1 MANTKLDRWIG
12 VVGNLAVVIGLV
24 VVAVELR
31 QTSVI
36 ANGELSSEFM
46 ANWQEF
52 DRSRQDP
59 SFAAVYA
66 KSIER
71 PDELTLT
78 EQIQLDAH
86 YWSAMNQL
94 ELARMLVEAG
104 LFNHTY
110 ERILQ
115 ENVRSF
121 MTTPYAQAWWT
132 SYRDRFADST
142 TAAIVDREL
151 AAVPPETA
159 RDFFR
164 AIESKLDE

>member
-104 LFNHTY
+104 LFNPVSYTHLTLPTK
-110 ERILQ
+110 RI
-115 ENVRSF
+115 V
-121 MTTPYAQAWWT
+121 
-132 SYRDRFADST
+132 
-142 TAAIVDREL
+142 
-151 AAVPPETA
+151 
-159 RDFFR
+159 
-164 AIESKLDE
+164 